1 MPSFQGRQICL
12 LALPVGDLKINDV
25 SDGHIIREVRHGA
38 EDVRKAGNFS
48 CKAKVIVVEGPIKQD
63 WILARMDL
71 QKAVEE
77 VMHLDRQTVKN
88 LAENAKKGMDSF
100 HGDQKLREAVKRL
113 EGHLRSRTTKMPPYP
128 QAGALYIPTDDGESP
143 FQERLDLSW
152 KVYKTTVAFALPDS
166 THERGLLQQME
177 DLEIEKALLEKRA
190 MRELQDLES
199 LVKHLEEERRRKA
212 AKQAENRLAPKPT
225 AREESEVAGDWQGA
239 APPRCQ
245 LGEDDLPPVVP
256 VAVQSAWFAA
266 QKVEFHDI
274 SSDGEEQETHQPPE
288 TDDVQ
293 YPAGLHYVQRVA
305 ELEAQSDELKLRLEE
320 LHASESAMRRESQE
334 KNDLITVLLQKAKLP
349 NSETGLGLWGDL
361 CTRRFSGEQTAKEAI
376 AIRLEVCGETAKQL
390 PKRKLKSLRGL

>member
-1 MPSFQGRQICL
+1 MG
-12 LALPVGDLKINDV
+12 
-25 SDGHIIREVRHGA
+25 
-38 EDVRKAGNFS
+38 
-48 CKAKVIVVEGPIKQD
+48 
-63 WILARMDL
+63 
-71 QKAVEE
+71 
-77 VMHLDRQTVKN
+77 
-88 LAENAKKGMDSF
+88 F
-100 HGDQKLREAVKRL
+100 H
-113 EGHLRSRTTKMPPYP
+113 TT
-128 QAGALYIPTDDGESP
+128 
-143 FQERLDLSW
+143 
-152 KVYKTTVAFALPDS
+152 
-166 THERGLLQQME
+166 
-177 DLEIEKALLEKRA
+177 
-190 MRELQDLES
+190 
-199 LVKHLEEERRRKA
+199 A
-212 AKQAENRLAPKPT
+212 A
-225 AREESEVAGDWQGA
+225 
-239 APPRCQ
+239 
-245 LGEDDLPPVVP
+245 GEDDLPPVVP

-320 LHASESAMRRESQE
+320 LHASESALRRESQE

>member
-1 MPSFQGRQICL
+1 M
-12 LALPVGDLKINDV
+12 
-25 SDGHIIREVRHGA
+25 DGCVY
-38 EDVRKAGNFS
+38 S
-48 CKAKVIVVEGPIKQD
+48 
-63 WILARMDL
+63 
-71 QKAVEE
+71 
-77 VMHLDRQTVKN
+77 
-88 LAENAKKGMDSF
+88 
-100 HGDQKLREAVKRL
+100 
-113 EGHLRSRTTKMPPYP
+113 
-128 QAGALYIPTDDGESP
+128 
-143 FQERLDLSW
+143 ERLPR
-152 KVYKTTVAFALPDS
+152 T
-166 THERGLLQQME
+166 ERRQE
-177 DLEIEKALLEKRA
+177 
-190 MRELQDLES
+190 DLES

-225 AREESEVAGDWQGA
+225 AREESEVAGDWQGLSA

-288 TDDVQ
+288 TDD

-349 NSETGLGLWGDL
+349 NSETGVW
-361 CTRRFSGEQTAKEAI
+361 RNRKAASEEEAQELERI
-376 AIRLEVCGETAKQL
+376 VEETTEDNIRLRT
-390 PKRKLKSLRGL
+390 R